1 MIRMPIVGHSPSL
14 HIDSPAAEPPNVEQF
29 DEPSGT
35 FTVSGQAYG
44 RGMPEPISVDEIEV
58 TSSYGASAA
67 PPLQSIPGRH
77 PSMTQV
83 SFTCALPLPEVG
95 GLQKIFIT
103 VTYDSGP
110 SITVERLLENFAY
123 GPH

>member
-1 MIRMPIVGHSPSL
+1 MPVLGHSPSL
-14 HIDSPAAEPPNVEQF
+14 HIVSPAAEPPNTEQF

-35 FTVSGQAYG
+35 LTVSDQAFG
-44 RGMPEPISVDEIEV
+44 RAMPEPISIDKIEV

-67 PPLQSIPGRH
+67 PPLQPIPGHH

-83 SFTCALPLPEVG
+83 SFTCDLPIPEVG

-123 GPH
+123 DPH